1 LTDKDFSNHKKKPLA
16 SLVRILVENLENESR
31 TQLDYHGNLK
41 SRVHSGRFIQHVYL
55 TLQSKS
61 NGEPCL
67 LNLRWDY
74 MSVQNGVPAGSM
86 VTPKYRFIQDL
97 RKEYSDEMAE
107 GDYDREYKGMRDII
121 HPPGCRTNKFSFL
134 NECSLAIYQ

>member
-1 LTDKDFSNHKKKPLA
+1 M
-16 SLVRILVENLENESR
+16 
-31 TQLDYHGNLK
+31 
-41 SRVHSGRFIQHVYL
+41 QHVYL

-74 MSVQNGVPAGSM
+74 TSVQNGVPAGSM
-86 VTPKYRFIQDL
+86 VIPKYRFIQDL

-107 GDYDREYKGMRDII
+107 GDYDKEYEGMRDII
-121 HPPGCRTNKFSFL
+121 HPPGCRTNEFSFL